1 MGNWLGGT
9 HLGLTYGQVRRVSSD
24 PSWPEAFQRLVVQLR
39 AARPG
44 GAGTA
49 VEHVGSAAVSG
60 LAANR
65 SLTSLSAWPR
75 HRPIG
80 VITLLQPLVAR
91 YPGNKGDGGGL
102 LLVLED
108 RPAHRVAH
116 LHVVGYGDAQWR
128 RYLAL
133 RDRLRADQAVR
144 SAYAQLKG
152 DLAAQFSGDRRAYT
166 AAKAAFI
173 QQLLGE
179 DGRTATPD
187 TADQ

>member
-1 MGNWLGGT
+1 
-9 HLGLTYGQVRRVSSD
+9 V
-24 PSWPEAFQRLVVQLR
+24 
-39 AARPG
+39 PG
-44 GAGTA
+44 SGAT
-49 VEHVGSAAVSG
+49 
-60 LAANR
+60 R
-65 SLTSLSAWPR
+65 
-75 HRPIG
+75 
-80 VITLLQPLVAR
+80 
-91 YPGNKGDGGGL
+91 GDEGGL

-133 RDRLRADQAVR
+133 PDRLRADQAAR

-152 DLAAQFSGDRRAYT
+152 DLAAQFSGDHRAYT

-179 DGRTATPD
+179 DGKTATPGHRKPV
-187 TADQ
+187 TRRGPF